1 VLAAVVLLLTFEIG
15 SLVTLGHPFDP
26 VARVQPD
33 AMTGALGLLESGRPG
48 AAELRSCGPPAT
60 LSS

>member
-1 VLAAVVLLLTFEIG
+1 VLVAVLLLLTFEIG
-15 SLVTLGHPFDP
+15 SLVTLDHPFDP

-33 AMTGALGLLESGRPG
+33 AMTRALGLLEAGRHG
-48 AAELRSCGPPAT
+48 EADLRSCGPPAT